1 MKTLFLILT
10 LGFVTAVS
18 ALADPTKL
26 TLWVNGIPTVSTYG
40 HSTYNKH
47 DFVQLTKVAIV
58 TTIDAPLPPGWSLI
72 TRRTYR
78 TDGIRDYV
86 TICQL
91 QAGQGVSCGHNG
103 EVVKIPSHD
112 QTVPDRIFA
121 NVIQNGAVVMNS
133 EIAVTWY
140 P

>member
-1 MKTLFLILT
+1 MKLRSLTLILA
-10 LGFVTAVS
+10 FVGASS
-18 ALADPTKL
+18 ALADPTKV

-40 HSTYNKH
+40 TPTYNKH

-58 TTIDAPLPPGWSLI
+58 TTLDAPLPPGWSLI

-91 QAGQGVSCGHNG
+91 EAGQGMSCGHNG
-103 EVVKIPSHD
+103 EVVKIPPND
-112 QTVPDRIFA
+112 ETVPDRIFA
-121 NVIQNGAVVMNS
+121 NVIQNGAVVMNA
-133 EIAVTWY
+133 EMDITWY